1 MPDIIGKTG
10 EEAEKIMTE
19 NELELVINSDTD
31 VNLKEFIITEQIPQS
46 GIKINKGNKVYA
58 K

>member
-10 EEAEKIMTE
+10 EEAEKIMKE

-46 GIKINKGNKVYA
+46 GIKINKENKVYA